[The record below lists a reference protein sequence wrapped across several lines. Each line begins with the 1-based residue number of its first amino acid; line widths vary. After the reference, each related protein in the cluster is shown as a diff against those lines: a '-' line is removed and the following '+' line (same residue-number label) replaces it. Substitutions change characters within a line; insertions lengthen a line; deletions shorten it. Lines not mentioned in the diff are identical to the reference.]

1 MTERENMSSVVWA
14 TQSEEGMKV
23 AIPEELAGSGGKY
36 QLWWIPGEGLPE
48 PVNPEPTPDPAAIPD
63 PEYGDRGPGEYVLVV
78 FARSGE
84 PQTIVNLSPG
94 GPEDP
99 VDLGAYLASLR
110 AWEAIAP
117 QEPDERHCLR
127 EPQRTHLTSPHG
139 YVTEVRTSYSL
150 TRTPEEIITFHP
162 NVEGLWPGALVSGQT
177 AVNGLLRE
185 IGITADKRKPLR
197 ITIDNLATKPS
208 ELVEK
213 PDTGKVTDAIKEMVR
228 DVSGGYRNQ
237 VFTSREAFSD
247 EEIAL
252 NFGFSASYAGFTG
265 GTKVS
270 ASRKETMNTV
280 VAYLKETAFTASCD
294 TNRLP
299 NDWMN
304 EAFTYRVLEDLKNAG
319 RIGVENPPLV
329 VSSVTYGRILMFTF
343 TSSENITDIT
353 AALNFG
359 YNSSIHVDAELELKY
374 KKIIREAQIT
384 LISVG
389 GSAKAVHDLLQSRA
403 LPDYFKELPS
413 LADYAP
419 MGFVLKTLDTN
430 IPARMSETTA
440 FDEIRYEPAV
450 FDLKLEILGLA
461 QEVTRNYWL
470 KLDGKR
476 GDISHDGTIFPPPTS
491 RHRYAGD
498 GTGAPFRIELFLN
511 RSGTDFHMGD
521 AEFSPDLRRIANQK
535 EYTTEEDVPFA
546 FRSKSLSLKLRLR
559 VTNLAYGNG
568 GGGGARKTDLEK
580 FADLMKRLSATGDPE
595 GFAAVYD
602 SALDFIVYES
612 RVSTANAT
620 IMSRQLRDT
629 AYDVWARATKNKAM
643 YHQKIALAHAERY
656 GSDAFAKEFM
666 AGATP
671 ADRRDHGLHVLG
683 DLYGL
688 EAATTSGDCTPAVDR
703 VRTGVRA
710 AGLPDDAVRVVTP
723 SAVCHIGGSGLTA
736 VLVIGSH

>member
-1 MTERENMSSVVWA
+1 MTEHDTAASGA
-14 TQSEEGMKV
+14 QSN
-23 AIPEELAGSGGKY
+23 KY

-48 PVNPEPTPDPAAIPD
+48 PVDSQPGTDSALDPATTG
-63 PEYGDRGPGEYVLVV
+63 PEYDDRGPGEYVRVA
-78 FARSGE
+78 FTRSGVPE
-84 PQTIVNLSPG
+84 RIESVSPG
-94 GPEDP
+94 PPEDP

-110 AWEAIAP
+110 AWDAIAP
-117 QEPDERHCLR
+117 QQPDEQSRTC
-127 EPQRTHLTSPHG
+127 EPQHTHLTSPRG

-185 IGITADKRKPLR
+185 IGITADKRRPVR

-208 ELVEK
+208 QLVEN
-213 PDTGKVTDAIKEMVR
+213 PDTGTVTDAIKSMVQ
-228 DVSGGYRNQ
+228 DVSGGYRSQ

-252 NFGFSASYAGFTG
+252 NFGFSASYGGFTG

-270 ASRKETMNTV
+270 ASRRETMNTV

-304 EAFTYRVLEDLKNAG
+304 DAFTYRVLEDLKKAG

-343 TSSENITDIT
+343 TSSESITDIT

-359 YNSSIHVDAELELKY
+359 YNSAIKVDAELELKY
-374 KKIIREAQIT
+374 KKIIREAQIS
-384 LISVG
+384 LVSVG
-389 GSAKAVHDLLQSRA
+389 GSAKAVHELLQTRS

-440 FDEIRYEPAV
+440 YDEIRYEPAV
-450 FDLKLEILGLA
+450 FDLKLEILGLTE
-461 QEVTRNYWL
+461 QMTRNYWL

-476 GDISHDGTIFPPPTS
+476 GDISHDGSIFPPPTS

-498 GTGAPFRIELFLN
+498 GTGDPFCIELFLN

-521 AEFSPDLRRIANQK
+521 AALRPELHRIANQK
-535 EYTTEEDVPFA
+535 EYTSEEDVPFA
-546 FRSKSLSLKLRLR
+546 FRSKPLSLKMRLR
-559 VTNLAYGNG
+559 VTNMAYGNG
-568 GGGGARKTDLEK
+568 GGARTRKTDLEK
-580 FADLMKRLSATGDPE
+580 FADLMKRLSAVRDPE
-595 GFAAVYD
+595 EFGSLYD
-602 SALDFIVYES
+602 SALDFVVYES
-612 RVSTANAT
+612 RMSTANAT

-629 AYDVWARATKNKAM
+629 AYDVWARAVKDKLR
-643 YHQKIALAHAERY
+643 YHQKVASAHAVQY

-666 AGATP
+666 AGAAP

-688 EAATTSGDCTPAVDR
+688 EAATTGGDCRPAVDR
-703 VRTGVRA
+703 VKAGVKA
-710 AGLPDDAVRVVTP
+710 AGLPDDAVRVVAADP
-723 SAVCHIGGSGLTA
+723 VCHISGSGNTT
-736 VLVIGSH
+736 VLVIGKH